1 MVSDER
7 PECQRSHRP
16 TTTLGMSA
24 RNSSTMLRVEAR
36 RFGNCSA
43 VVTPALMNTGTVVV
57 KVIAGLPRVPKIGG
71 HAP

>member
-1 MVSDER
+1 
-7 PECQRSHRP
+7 
-16 TTTLGMSA
+16 
-24 RNSSTMLRVEAR
+24 MLRVEAR